1 MSDNVNQN
9 LMDLAAELMNGALDV
24 AGTEQEITLLQNA
37 AEVYE
42 EAGSPEDADVCRILI
57 ETR

>member
-37 AEVYE
+37 AEVFQKMLMFVEY
-42 EAGSPEDADVCRILI
+42 
-57 ETR
+57 